1 MASKRSPS
9 SPSKSEAPQTGFSVL
24 VASIRQVHEQCAVQ
38 ATRAVNISL
47 TFRNWLIGAHIHQY
61 ELQGADRA
69 TYGDKL
75 LHNLAE
81 QLTLGKV
88 SNCDRRQLYRYLRFY
103 RLYPEIVGTLSP
115 QFAGLQPPT
124 ATAQAKVGAASPLLA
139 PEAGADAL
147 QLLTRLSYSHIEE
160 LVDLED
166 PVQRSFYQAEALRGN
181 WSVRELK
188 RQISTLYYQRS
199 GLSTNKSAL
208 SRLAHAKAEQTTP
221 QHIIRDPYVFE
232 FLGLKSQEVVSE
244 GYLEDALL
252 DKLQAFLLE
261 LGHGFCFEARQKR
274 LLIGGE
280 HFFVDL
286 VFYHRVLKCHVLIE
300 LKNDAFKHEN
310 LGQLNSYVSYYKQ
323 HHMTEGDQPPIG
335 ILLCTRKNTELVQYA
350 LADMSNQLFVSRYQ
364 VQLPGKA
371 EMAAFLHKAVEELG
385 GRG

>member
-1 MASKRSPS
+1 MSIQAFDFAR
-9 SPSKSEAPQTGFSVL
+9 L
-24 VASIRQVHEQCAVQ
+24 VAAIQRTHVALADQ
-38 ATRAVNISL
+38 AAKAVNISL
-47 TFRNWLIGAHIHQY
+47 TLRNWFIGHHIAEF

-69 TYGDKL
+69 RYGDKL
-75 LHNLAE
+75 LSELA
-81 QLTLGKV
+81 QALHDQAV
-88 SNCDRRQLYRYLRFY
+88 SNVGKRQLYGYLAFY
-103 RLYPEIVGTLSP
+103 RAYPQIVRTASAQSAQTLLQTVVANKVRTLSAP
-115 QFAGLQPPT
+115 
-124 ATAQAKVGAASPLLA
+124 SPNLSVTDPDTLLN
-139 PEAGADAL
+139 
-147 QLLTRLSYSHIEE
+147 RLSYSHFEQ
-160 LVDLED
+160 LVDLDD
-166 PVQRSFYQAEALRGN
+166 PVQRAFYETEALRGN

-199 GLSTNKSAL
+199 GLSTNKTAL
-208 SRLAHAKAEQTTP
+208 SRLAHAKAEQTAP
-221 QHIIRDPYVFE
+221 QQIIRDPYVFE
-232 FLGLKSQEVVSE
+232 FLGLKPQEAVTE
-244 GYLEDALL
+244 GQLEDALL

-300 LKNDAFKHEN
+300 LKNDAFQHEH
-310 LGQLNSYVSYYKQ
+310 LGQLNAYVSYYKQ

-371 EMAAFLHKAVEELG
+371 EMAAFLHRAVEELG
-385 GRG
+385 GGDGV